1 MVVGGC
7 RLLVAGCCS
16 VWRVGGFGIIW
27 GFEGAGPGGFAEQR
41 EEEKE
46 EMTKKTM
53 TDANLAVARV
63 AYACSDVAFI
73 YPITPSSP
81 MGERADELM
90 AAQAKNIWGATPE
103 IVEMQSEGGAAGA
116 IHGAV
121 SAGAVASTFT
131 SSQGLLLMIP
141 NLYRIAG
148 ELLPA
153 VFHVAARAL
162 AVHGT
167 CIFGDHSDVMACR
180 QTGVAMLCSGGV
192 QEAQDLALVAHSAT
206 LASRVPFMHFFDG
219 FRTSHEVQKIDEVG
233 METVRAMIDDGKV
246 AEQRERGLNPE
257 HPIIRGTVQNSDV
270 YFQGR
275 EASNPFYD
283 ALPGIV
289 QATMDK
295 FAELTGR
302 AYRLFDYDGAAD
314 AERVVVVMGSG
325 SETVRETVAALAKAG
340 EKVGAVTV
348 RLYRPFD
355 AGALAGALP
364 ATVKAITVLD
374 RTKECGAEG
383 EPLYLDVLSAVE
395 RACRAGTALFA
406 RPAIYAARY
415 GLGGK
420 EFTPGHVKAAFDNMA
435 AAKPMDGYALG
446 VEDDVTGRWLPPA
459 EGFRL
464 VHADRHECVFWGL
477 GADGTVG
484 ANKNSIKIIGEH
496 TGFYAQ
502 GYFVYD
508 SKKAGG
514 LTVSHLRFGP
524 EPITSPYLC
533 ESPMFVACHHFGFL
547 EKYDM
552 LGNIREGGTFLLAS
566 PYGPAE
572 TWAKLPREAAEAIVA
587 KRVNFYV
594 IDAGE
599 IARENGMGTR
609 INTVMQAAFFRISGI
624 LPAEEALGY
633 LRAAAEKTYA
643 KKGDAVVRSNI
654 ACIEAAA
661 RGLRRVEVPAAVS
674 HDAPEMPPVVGGAAP
689 EFVKKVTAAM
699 IAQKGDALPVSAIP
713 VDGVWPVAT
722 TQWEKRG
729 VADDVPEWNPA
740 ACVQCGKCAG
750 ACPHS
755 ALRIKACPEGALA
768 GAPEGFKSAEAKAPA
783 YRRHGGRFVVQCS
796 TEDCTGCGLCAANC
810 PAAARGALEMR
821 RHDGGGRKRDM
832 ACWEFFLG
840 LPEAD
845 FTKLDVSNYA
855 DVQLKRPLF
864 EFCGACAGCGEA
876 PYIRLL
882 TQICGERLIVANATG
897 CSSVYAGNLPTAPY
911 CTRGDGR
918 GVAWGNSLFE
928 DNAEYGL
935 GIRVTCDNLEARAR
949 AEAAKLMLDRGEPD
963 AVREAAARVCG
974 IDQATPRGVEDMR
987 AAVGALKAALAGRG
1001 DAKGASMLA
1010 NADWLIRKSVWM
1022 IGGDGW
1028 AYDIGFGGLDHALAS
1043 GKNVKALVLD
1053 SEVYSN
1059 TGGQASKATPMGA
1072 VAKFAA
1078 GGRPTMKK
1086 NLGGIILTYRDVYVA
1101 QISLGANPQAAAKA
1115 LAEADAYDGPALV
1128 IAYSHCVAHGID
1140 MAQGFARQK
1149 TAVETGH
1156 FPLFRYD
1163 PSRAAKGFTALELDS
1178 KAPTK
1183 SFAATAGEENRF
1195 RQLMKTNPEHAV
1207 EMLAKAE
1214 SFYRNYY
1221 DRLEDLASCKW

>member
-1 MVVGGC
+1 
-7 RLLVAGCCS
+7 
-16 VWRVGGFGIIW
+16 
-27 GFEGAGPGGFAEQR
+27 
-41 EEEKE
+41 
-46 EMTKKTM
+46 M

-81 MGERADELM
+81 MGEKADECM
-90 AAQAKNIWGATPE
+90 AAKKANLWGVVPE
-103 IVEMQSEGGAAGA
+103 VVEMQSEGGAAGA

-180 QTGVAMLCSGGV
+180 QTGVAMLCSAGV
-192 QEAQDLALVAHSAT
+192 QEAQDLALVAHAAT
-206 LASRVPFMHFFDG
+206 LESRVPFMHFFDG
-219 FRTSHEVQKIDEVG
+219 FRTSHEVQKIDEVDEKT
-233 METVRAMIDDGKV
+233 MRAMIDDAFV
-246 AEQRERGLNPE
+246 AQQRARGLNPE

-275 EASNPFYD
+275 EASNKFYD
-283 ALPGIV
+283 ALPGLV
-289 QATMDK
+289 QKAMDR

-302 AYRLFDYDGAAD
+302 AYHLFDYAGAAD
-314 AERVVVVMGSG
+314 AERVIVVMGSG
-325 SETVRETVAALAKAG
+325 SETVRETVAALVAKG
-340 EKVGAVTV
+340 EKVGVVTV
-348 RLYRPFD
+348 HLYRPFD
-355 AGALAGALP
+355 ASALVAALP
-364 ATVKAITVLD
+364 KTVKAITVLD
-374 RTKECGAEG
+374 RTKECGSEG
-383 EPLYLDVLSAVE
+383 EPLYLDVLGAVD
-395 RACRAGTALFA
+395 RACRTGAAAFK
-406 RPAIYAARY
+406 RPAIYAARF

-420 EFTPGHVKAAFDNMA
+420 EFVPGHVKAAFDNMS
-435 AAKPMDGYALG
+435 AKAPMDGYALG
-446 VEDDVTGRWLPPA
+446 VDDDVTGRSLAPA
-459 EGFRL
+459 QFPLAHDG
-464 VHADRHECVFWGL
+464 RHECVFWGL
-477 GADGTVG
+477 GSDGTVG
-484 ANKNSIKIIGEH
+484 ANKNSIKIIGAN
-496 TGFYAQ
+496 TDFYAQ

-524 EPITSPYLC
+524 QPILSPYLC
-533 ESPMFVACHHFGFL
+533 ESPLFVACHNFGFL
-547 EKYDM
+547 KKYDM
-552 LGNIREGGTFLLAS
+552 LANAREGATFLLAS
-566 PYGPAE
+566 PYGPLE
-572 TWAKLPREAAEAIVA
+572 VWAHLPEEMAQQIVA
-587 KRVNFYV
+587 KKINFYV
-594 IDAGE
+594 IDAAR
-599 IARENGMGTR
+599 IARENGMGSR

-624 LPAEEALGY
+624 LPPDEALQR
-633 LRAAAEKTYA
+633 LKEAAEKTYA
-643 KKGDAVVRSNI
+643 SKGDAVVRKNI

-661 RGLRRVEVPAAVS
+661 DGIQKVEVPA
-674 HDAPEMPPVVGGAAP
+674 HAPAAPKRPPVVAAEAP
-689 EFVKKVTAAM
+689 EFVREVTAKM
-699 IAQKGDALPVSAIP
+699 MAQKGDELPVSKIP

-729 VADDVPEWNPA
+729 VAADVPVWNPA
-740 ACVQCGKCAG
+740 ACVQCGRCAG
-750 ACPHS
+750 ACPHA
-755 ALRIKACPEGALA
+755 ALRLKAVKEEAL
-768 GAPEGFKSAEAKAPA
+768 EKAPA
-783 YRRHGGRFVVQCS
+783 TFKATDAKSPAFKRHGGKFVVQCS
-796 TEDCTGCGLCAANC
+796 TEDCTGCGLCVSNC
-810 PAAARGALEMR
+810 PAAQRGALEMQP
-821 RHDGGGRKRDM
+821 HDEKNRARDL
-832 ACWEFFLG
+832 ANWNFFLS

-845 FTKLDVSNYA
+845 YTKLDMSNFN
-855 DVQLKRPLF
+855 DVQLKKPLF

-911 CTRGDGR
+911 CTRADGK

-935 GIRVTCDNLEARAR
+935 GMRVTCDNLEARAK
-949 AEAAKLMLDRGEPD
+949 AEAAKLMLDRDETD
-963 AVREAAARVCG
+963 AVREAAARVSG
-974 IDQATPRGVEDMR
+974 INQATPRGVEDMR
-987 AAVGALKAALAGRG
+987 EAVAALKAALAGRT
-1001 DAKGASMLA
+1001 DAKAQSMLA

-1043 GKNVKALVLD
+1043 GRNIKALVLD

-1140 MAQGFARQK
+1140 MAQGFERQK

-1163 PSRAAKGFTALELDS
+1163 PSRSAKGFSALVLDS

-1183 SFAATAGEENRF
+1183 SFAATASEENRF
-1195 RQLMKTNPEHAV
+1195 KLLLKRNPEHAV
-1207 EMLAKAE
+1207 EMLSKAE
-1214 SFYRNYY
+1214 TFYRNYY
-1221 DRLEDLASCKW
+1221 DRLEDLTTCNW

>member
-1 MVVGGC
+1 M
-7 RLLVAGCCS
+7 
-16 VWRVGGFGIIW
+16 
-27 GFEGAGPGGFAEQR
+27 
-41 EEEKE
+41 
-46 EMTKKTM
+46 KTM

-81 MGERADELM
+81 MGEKADENM
-90 AAQAKNIWGATPE
+90 AAKVPNIWGVVPE
-103 IVEMQSEGGAAGA
+103 IVEMQSEGGASGA

-180 QTGVAMLCSGGV
+180 QTGVAMLCSGSV
-192 QEAQDLALVAHSAT
+192 QEAQDLALVAHAAT
-206 LASRVPFMHFFDG
+206 LESRVPFMHFFDG
-219 FRTSHEVQKIDEVG
+219 FRTSHEVQKIDEVDLK
-233 METVRAMIDDGKV
+233 TIRAMIDDNQV
-246 AEQRERGLNPE
+246 AAQRERGLNPE

-275 EASNPFYD
+275 EASNRFYD
-283 ALPGIV
+283 QLPGIV
-289 QATMDK
+289 QKSMDQ
-295 FAELTGR
+295 FAKLTGR
-302 AYRLFDYDGAAD
+302 AYHLFDYFGAPD
-314 AERVVVVMGSG
+314 AERVIVVMGSG
-325 SETVRETVAALAKAG
+325 GETVRETVAALVAKG
-340 EKVGAVTV
+340 EKVGAVLV

-355 AGALAGALP
+355 AASLVAALP
-364 ATVKAITVLD
+364 ASVKAITVLD
-374 RTKECGAEG
+374 RTKECGSEG
-383 EPLYLDVLSAVE
+383 EPLYLDVLGAVD
-395 RACRAGTALFA
+395 RACRQGTALFA
-406 RPAIYAARY
+406 RPAIYAARF

-420 EFTPGHVKAAFDNMA
+420 EFLPGHVKACFDNMA
-435 AAKPMDGYALG
+435 AKAPLDGYALG
-446 VEDDVTGRWLPPA
+446 VDDDVTGRSLPPA
-459 EGFRL
+459 DFKL
-464 VHADRHECVFWGL
+464 VHENRHECVFWGL
-477 GADGTVG
+477 GSDGTVG
-484 ANKNSIKIIGEH
+484 ANKNSIKIIGSH
-496 TGFYAQ
+496 TDFFAQ

-524 EPITSPYLC
+524 APIMSPYLC
-533 ESPMFVACHHFGFL
+533 ESPLFVACHNFGFIH
-547 EKYDM
+547 KYDM
-552 LGNIREGGTFLLAS
+552 LANIREGGTFLLAS
-566 PYGPAE
+566 PYSPLE
-572 TWAKLPREAAEAIVA
+572 TWAHLPKEMAEQIVA
-587 KRVNFYV
+587 KKINFYV
-594 IDAGE
+594 IDAAK

-609 INTVMQAAFFRISGI
+609 INTVMQTAFFRISGI
-624 LPAEEALGY
+624 LPPDEAIRY
-633 LRAAAEKTYA
+633 LKEAAEKTYA
-643 KKGDAVVRSNI
+643 RKGEAVVRKNI

-661 RGLRRVEVPAAVS
+661 DGIRRVEVPTGAS
-674 HDAPEMPPVVGGAAP
+674 DAPSRPPIVSDEAP
-689 EFVKKVTAAM
+689 EFVRTVTAKM
-699 IAQKGDALPVSAIP
+699 IAQQGDELPVSKIP

-729 VADDVPEWNPA
+729 VAADVPVWNPA
-740 ACVQCGKCAG
+740 ACVQCGRCSG
-750 ACPHS
+750 ACPHA
-755 ALRIKACPEGALA
+755 ALRVKACKEEALL
-768 GAPEGFKSAEAKAPA
+768 GAPAGFKSADAKSPA
-783 YRRHGGRFVVQCS
+783 FRRHGGKFIVQCS
-796 TEDCTGCGLCAANC
+796 TEDCTGCGLCVTNC
-810 PAAARGALEMR
+810 PAANRGALEMQTHEETTR
-821 RHDGGGRKRDM
+821 ERDL
-832 ACWEFFLG
+832 AQWKFFLSI
-840 LPEAD
+840 PEAD
-845 FTKLDVSNYA
+845 YTKLDMSNFN
-855 DVQLKRPLF
+855 DVQLKKPLF

-911 CTRGDGR
+911 CTRSDGK

-935 GIRVTCDNLEARAR
+935 GMRVTCDNLEARAR
-949 AEAAKLMLDRGEPD
+949 AEAAKLMLDHDEPT
-963 AVREAAARVCG
+963 AVREAAARVSG

-987 AAVGALKAALAGRG
+987 AAVSALKQALEGRT
-1001 DAKGASMLA
+1001 DARAVSMRA
-1010 NADWLIRKSVWM
+1010 NADWLIRKSVWL

-1043 GKNVKALVLD
+1043 GKNIKALVLD

-1078 GGRPTMKK
+1078 GGRPTMEK

-1140 MAQGFARQK
+1140 MAQGFERQK

-1163 PSRAAKGFTALELDS
+1163 PSRSAKGFSALELDS
-1178 KAPTK
+1178 KAPSK
-1183 SFAATAGEENRF
+1183 SFAATAAEENRF
-1195 RQLMKTNPEHAV
+1195 KQLLKSNPEHAV
-1207 EMLAKAE
+1207 EMLAQAE
-1214 SFYRNYY
+1214 ARYRNYY
-1221 DRLEDLASCKW
+1221 DRLEDLASCNW

>member
-1 MVVGGC
+1 M
-7 RLLVAGCCS
+7 
-16 VWRVGGFGIIW
+16 
-27 GFEGAGPGGFAEQR
+27 
-41 EEEKE
+41 
-46 EMTKKTM
+46 KTM

-81 MGERADELM
+81 MGEKADEYM
-90 AAQAKNIWGATPE
+90 AAKRPNIWGAVPE
-103 IVEMQSEGGAAGA
+103 VVEMQSEGGAAGA
-116 IHGAV
+116 VHGAV

-180 QTGVAMLCSGGV
+180 QTGVAMIASSGV
-192 QEAQDLALVAHSAT
+192 QEAQDLALVAHAAT
-206 LASRVPFMHFFDG
+206 LESRVPFMHFFDG
-219 FRTSHEVQKIDEVG
+219 FRTSHEVQKIDQVD
-233 METVRAMIDDGKV
+233 TATIRAMIDDRFV
-246 AEQRERGLNPE
+246 SEQRARGLSPE

-275 EASNPFYD
+275 EASNRFYD
-283 ALPGIV
+283 ELPGIV
-289 QATMDK
+289 QRTMDR

-302 AYRLFDYDGAAD
+302 AYHLFDYHGAPD
-314 AERVVVVMGSG
+314 AERVIVVMGSG
-325 SETVRETVAALAKAG
+325 SETVRETVDALVEAG
-340 EKVGAVTV
+340 EKVGVVTV

-355 AGALAGALP
+355 ASALVAALP
-364 ATVKAITVLD
+364 ATIRAITVLD
-374 RTKECGAEG
+374 RTKECGSEG
-383 EPLYLDVLSAVE
+383 EPLYLDVLGAVD
-395 RACRAGTALFA
+395 RACRTGKATFK
-406 RPAIYAARY
+406 RPAIFAARY

-420 EFTPGHVKAAFDNMA
+420 EFTPGHVKAAFDNMG
-435 AAKPMDGYALG
+435 AKAPLDGYALG
-446 VEDDVTGRWLPPA
+446 VVDDITGRSLPPA
-459 EGFRL
+459 KGYHI
-464 VHADRHECVFWGL
+464 VHPARHECVFWGL
-477 GADGTVG
+477 GSDGTVG
-484 ANKNSIKIIGEH
+484 ANKNSIKIIGAH
-496 TGFYAQ
+496 TDFYAQ

-524 EPITSPYLC
+524 KPILSPYLC
-533 ESPMFVACHHFGFL
+533 ESPLFVACHNFAFL
-547 EKYDM
+547 QKYDM
-552 LGNIREGGTFLLAS
+552 LANAREGATFLLAS
-566 PYGPAE
+566 PYGPVE
-572 TWAKLPREAAEAIVA
+572 TWAHLPEETAREIVE
-587 KRVNFYV
+587 KKINFYV
-594 IDAGE
+594 IDAAK

-624 LPAEEALGY
+624 LPADEAVAY
-633 LRAAAEKTYA
+633 LKAAAEETYA
-643 KKGDAVVRSNI
+643 SKGDAVVRKNI

-661 RGLRRVEVPAAVS
+661 DGIHKVPVPETVSGLAPIPPAV
-674 HDAPEMPPVVGGAAP
+674 DPEAPA
-689 EFVKKVTAAM
+689 FVREVTAKM
-699 IAQKGDALPVSAIP
+699 IAQKGDELPVSKIP

-729 VADDVPEWNPA
+729 VAADVPVWNPA
-740 ACVQCGKCAG
+740 ACVQCGRCAG
-750 ACPHS
+750 ACPHA
-755 ALRIKACPEGALA
+755 ALRLKAFREEALEGAPA
-768 GAPEGFKSAEAKAPA
+768 GFRSADAKSPA
-783 YRRHGGRFVVQCS
+783 YRRHGGKFTVQCS
-796 TEDCTGCGLCAANC
+796 TEDCTGCGLCVANC
-810 PAAARGALEMR
+810 PAAARGALEMQT
-821 RHDGGGRKRDM
+821 HEEKNRDRDL
-832 ACWEFFLG
+832 AAWKFFLTI
-840 LPEAD
+840 PEAD
-845 FTKLDVSNYA
+845 ATKLDMSNYN
-855 DVQLKRPLF
+855 DVQLKKPLF

-882 TQICGERLIVANATG
+882 TQICGERLVVANATG

-911 CTRGDGR
+911 CTRADGR

-935 GIRVTCDNLEARAR
+935 GMRVTCDNLEARAR
-949 AEAAKLMLDRGEPD
+949 AEAAKLMLDRDEPA
-963 AVREAAARVCG
+963 AVREAAARVSG

-987 AAVGALKAALAGRG
+987 EAVANLKKALAGRT
-1001 DAKGASMLA
+1001 DARAVSMLA
-1010 NADWLIRKSVWM
+1010 NADWLIRKSVWL

-1043 GKNVKALVLD
+1043 GRNIKALVLD

-1163 PSRAAKGFTALELDS
+1163 PSRSAKGFSALELDS
-1178 KAPTK
+1178 KPPSK
-1183 SFAATAGEENRF
+1183 SFAATASEENRF
-1195 RQLMKTNPEHAV
+1195 KLLLKRNPEHAV
-1207 EMLAKAE
+1207 EMLSKAE

-1221 DRLEDLASCKW
+1221 DRLEDLTTCNW

>member
-1 MVVGGC
+1 M
-7 RLLVAGCCS
+7 
-16 VWRVGGFGIIW
+16 
-27 GFEGAGPGGFAEQR
+27 
-41 EEEKE
+41 
-46 EMTKKTM
+46 KTM
-53 TDANLAVARV
+53 TDANLAVARI
-63 AYACSDVAFI
+63 AYTCSDIAFI

-81 MGERADELM
+81 MGELSDEYM
-90 AAQAKNIWGATPE
+90 AAKKQNLWGAVPE
-103 IVEMQSEGGAAGA
+103 VVEMQSEGGAAGA
-116 IHGAV
+116 VHGAC
-121 SAGAVASTFT
+121 SAGAVATTFT

-180 QTGVAMLCSGGV
+180 QTGFAMLASSGV
-192 QEAQDLALVAHSAT
+192 QEAQDLALVAHAAT
-206 LASRVPFMHFFDG
+206 LKSRVPFMHFFDG
-219 FRTSHEVQKIDEVG
+219 FRTSHEVQKIDEIDVRT
-233 METVRAMIDDGKV
+233 MRAMIDDRDV
-246 AEQRERGLNPE
+246 AAQRARGLNPE
-257 HPIIRGTVQNSDV
+257 RPVIRGTVQNSDV

-275 EASNPFYD
+275 EASNRFYD
-283 ALPGIV
+283 ALPAVV
-289 QATMDK
+289 QKTMDQ
-295 FAELTGR
+295 FAQLTGR
-302 AYRLFDYDGAAD
+302 SYHLFDYEGAPDAD
-314 AERVVVVMGSG
+314 RVIVVMGSG
-325 SETVRETVAALAKAG
+325 SETVRETVAARVAAG
-340 EKVGAVTV
+340 EKVGVVTV
-348 RLYRPFD
+348 HLYRPFD
-355 AGALAGALP
+355 ASALVTAIP

-374 RTKECGAEG
+374 RTKECGSEG
-383 EPLYLDVLSAVE
+383 EPLYLDVLGAVD
-395 RACRAGTALFA
+395 RACRDGRALFA
-406 RPAIYAARY
+406 RPAIYAARF

-420 EFTPGHVKAAFDNMA
+420 EFTPGHVKACFDNMA
-435 AAKPMDGYALG
+435 AKKPLDGYALG
-446 VEDDVTGRWLPPA
+446 VDDDVTGRSLPPA
-459 EGFRL
+459 AGFKL
-464 VHADRHECVFWGL
+464 VHKTRHECVFWGL
-477 GADGTVG
+477 GSDGTVG
-484 ANKNSIKIIGEH
+484 ANKNSIKIIGAN
-496 TGFYAQ
+496 TDFYAQ

-524 EPITSPYLC
+524 DPILSPYLC
-533 ESPMFVACHHFGFL
+533 ESPLFVACHNFGFL
-547 EKYDM
+547 KKYDM
-552 LGNIREGGTFLLAS
+552 LSNAREGATFLLAS
-566 PYGPAE
+566 PYGPLEVWAHLPEE
-572 TWAKLPREAAEAIVA
+572 TAKQLGA
-587 KRVNFYV
+587 KKINGYV
-594 IDAGE
+594 IDAAK

-624 LPAEEALGY
+624 LPPDEALNH
-633 LRAAAEKTYA
+633 LKAAAEKTYA
-643 KKGDAVVRSNI
+643 SKGDAVVRKNI

-661 RGLRRVEVPAAVS
+661 DGIRRVTVPAVAPEAPKMPPTVS
-674 HDAPEMPPVVGGAAP
+674 PDAPQ
-689 EFVKKVTAAM
+689 FVREVTAKM
-699 IAQKGDALPVSAIP
+699 MAQKGDELPVSKIP
-713 VDGVWPVAT
+713 IDGVWPVAT

-729 VADDVPEWNPA
+729 VAADVPVWNPA
-740 ACVQCGKCAG
+740 ACVQCGRCVG
-750 ACPHS
+750 ACPHA
-755 ALRIKACPEGALA
+755 ALRMKACPPEALA
-768 GAPEGFKSAEAKAPA
+768 NAPASFKSTEAKSAA
-783 YRRHGGRFVVQCS
+783 YKRHGGMFTIQCS
-796 TEDCTGCGLCAANC
+796 TEDCTGCGLCVVNC
-810 PAAARGALEMR
+810 PAKARGALQLEP
-821 RHDGGGRKRDM
+821 HEEKNRDRDL
-832 ACWEFFLG
+832 ANWKFFLDI
-840 LPEAD
+840 PEAD
-845 FTKLDVSNYA
+845 YTKLDMSNFN
-855 DVQLKRPLF
+855 DVQLKQPLF

-882 TQICGERLIVANATG
+882 TQICGERLLVANATG

-911 CTRGDGR
+911 CTRKDGK

-935 GIRVTCDNLEARAR
+935 GMRVTCDNLEARAR
-949 AEAAKLMLDRGEPD
+949 AEAAKLMLDREEPD

-987 AAVGALKAALAGRG
+987 AAVAGLKKALAGRT
-1001 DAKGASMLA
+1001 DAKALSMLSG
-1010 NADWLIRKSVWM
+1010 ADWLVRKSVWL

-1043 GKNVKALVLD
+1043 GRNIKALVLD

-1140 MAQGFARQK
+1140 MSQGFERQK

-1163 PSRAAKGFTALELDS
+1163 PSRSAKGFSALELDS
-1178 KAPTK
+1178 KAPSK
-1183 SFAATAGEENRF
+1183 SFAATAAEENRF
-1195 RQLMKTNPEHAV
+1195 KLLLKRNPEHAV
-1207 EMLAKAE
+1207 EMLSKAE

-1221 DRLEDLASCKW
+1221 ERLQDLTTCNW

>member
-1 MVVGGC
+1 M
-7 RLLVAGCCS
+7 
-16 VWRVGGFGIIW
+16 
-27 GFEGAGPGGFAEQR
+27 
-41 EEEKE
+41 
-46 EMTKKTM
+46 KTM
-53 TDANLAVARV
+53 TDANLAVARI
-63 AYACSDVAFI
+63 AYTCSDIAFI

-81 MGERADELM
+81 MGELSDEYM
-90 AAQAKNIWGATPE
+90 AAKKQNLWGAVPE
-103 IVEMQSEGGAAGA
+103 VVEMQSEGGAAGA
-116 IHGAV
+116 VHGAC
-121 SAGAVASTFT
+121 SAGAVATTFT

-180 QTGVAMLCSGGV
+180 QTGFAMLASSGV
-192 QEAQDLALVAHSAT
+192 QEAQDLALVAHAAT
-206 LASRVPFMHFFDG
+206 LKSRVPFMHFFDG
-219 FRTSHEVQKIDEVG
+219 FRTSHEVQKIDEIDVRT
-233 METVRAMIDDGKV
+233 MRAMIDDQDV
-246 AEQRERGLNPE
+246 AAQRARGLNPE
-257 HPIIRGTVQNSDV
+257 RPVIRGTVQNSDV

-275 EASNPFYD
+275 EASNRFYD
-283 ALPGIV
+283 ALPAVV
-289 QATMDK
+289 QKTMDQ
-295 FAELTGR
+295 FAQLTGR
-302 AYRLFDYDGAAD
+302 SYHLFDYEGAPDAD
-314 AERVVVVMGSG
+314 RVIVVMGSG
-325 SETVRETVAALAKAG
+325 SETVRETVAARVAAG
-340 EKVGAVTV
+340 EKVGVVTV
-348 RLYRPFD
+348 HLYRPFD
-355 AGALAGALP
+355 ASALVTAIP

-374 RTKECGAEG
+374 RTKECGSEG
-383 EPLYLDVLSAVE
+383 EPLYLDVLGAVD
-395 RACRAGTALFA
+395 RACRDGRALFA
-406 RPAIYAARY
+406 RPAIYAARF

-420 EFTPGHVKAAFDNMA
+420 EFTPGHVKACFDNMA
-435 AAKPMDGYALG
+435 AKKPLDGYALG
-446 VEDDVTGRWLPPA
+446 VDDDVTGRSLPPA
-459 EGFRL
+459 AGFKL
-464 VHADRHECVFWGL
+464 VHKTRHECVFWGL
-477 GADGTVG
+477 GSDGTVG
-484 ANKNSIKIIGEH
+484 ANKNSIKIIGAN
-496 TGFYAQ
+496 TDFYAQ

-524 EPITSPYLC
+524 DPILSPYLC
-533 ESPMFVACHHFGFL
+533 ESPLFVACHNFGFL
-547 EKYDM
+547 KKYDM
-552 LGNIREGGTFLLAS
+552 LSNAREGATFLLAS
-566 PYGPAE
+566 PYGPLEVWAHLPEE
-572 TWAKLPREAAEAIVA
+572 TAKQIVA
-587 KRVNFYV
+587 KKINFYV
-594 IDAGE
+594 IDAAK

-624 LPAEEALGY
+624 LPPDEALNH
-633 LRAAAEKTYA
+633 LKAAAEKTYA
-643 KKGDAVVRSNI
+643 SKGDAVVRKNI

-661 RGLRRVEVPAAVS
+661 DGIRRVTVPAVAPEAPKMPPTVS
-674 HDAPEMPPVVGGAAP
+674 PDAPQ
-689 EFVKKVTAAM
+689 FVREVTAKM
-699 IAQKGDALPVSAIP
+699 MAQKGDELPVSKIP
-713 VDGVWPVAT
+713 IDGVWPVAT

-729 VADDVPEWNPA
+729 VAADVPVWNPA
-740 ACVQCGKCAG
+740 ACVQCGRCVG
-750 ACPHS
+750 ACPHA
-755 ALRIKACPEGALA
+755 ALRMKACPPEALA
-768 GAPEGFKSAEAKAPA
+768 NAPESFKSTEAKSAA
-783 YRRHGGRFVVQCS
+783 YKRHGGMFTIQCS
-796 TEDCTGCGLCAANC
+796 TEDCTGCGLCVVNC
-810 PAAARGALEMR
+810 PAKARGALQLEP
-821 RHDGGGRKRDM
+821 HEEKNRDRDL
-832 ACWEFFLG
+832 ANWKFFLDI
-840 LPEAD
+840 PEAD
-845 FTKLDVSNYA
+845 YTKLDMSNFN
-855 DVQLKRPLF
+855 DVQLKQPLF

-882 TQICGERLIVANATG
+882 TQICGERLLVANATG

-911 CTRGDGR
+911 CTRKDGK

-935 GIRVTCDNLEARAR
+935 GMRVTCDNLEARAR
-949 AEAAKLMLDRGEPD
+949 AEAAKLMLDREEPD

-987 AAVGALKAALAGRG
+987 AAVAGLKKALAGRT
-1001 DAKGASMLA
+1001 DAKALSMLSG
-1010 NADWLIRKSVWM
+1010 ADWLVRKSVWL

-1043 GKNVKALVLD
+1043 GKNIKALVLD

-1140 MAQGFARQK
+1140 MSQGFERQK

-1163 PSRAAKGFTALELDS
+1163 PSRSAKGFSALELDS
-1178 KAPTK
+1178 KAPSK
-1183 SFAATAGEENRF
+1183 SFAATAAEENRF
-1195 RQLMKTNPEHAV
+1195 KLLLKRNPEHAV
-1207 EMLAKAE
+1207 EMLSKAE

-1221 DRLEDLASCKW
+1221 ERLQDLTTCNW

>member
-1 MVVGGC
+1 M
-7 RLLVAGCCS
+7 
-16 VWRVGGFGIIW
+16 
-27 GFEGAGPGGFAEQR
+27 
-41 EEEKE
+41 
-46 EMTKKTM
+46 KTM
-53 TDANLAVARV
+53 TDANLAVSRV

-81 MGERADELM
+81 MGEQADEFM
-90 AAQAKNIWGATPE
+90 AAKKANLWGVVPE
-103 IVEMQSEGGAAGA
+103 VVEMQSEGGAAGA
-116 IHGAV
+116 VHGAV
-121 SAGAVASTFT
+121 SAGAVATTFT

-180 QTGVAMLCSGGV
+180 QTGFAMLASSGV
-192 QEAQDLALVAHSAT
+192 QEAQDLALVAHAAT
-206 LASRVPFMHFFDG
+206 LESRVPFMHFFDG
-219 FRTSHEVQKIDEVG
+219 FRTSHEVQKIDEVDAKT
-233 METVRAMIDDGKV
+233 MRAMIDDRFV
-246 AEQRERGLNPE
+246 AAQRERGLNPE

-275 EASNPFYD
+275 EASNRFYD
-283 ALPGIV
+283 ELPAIV
-289 QATMDK
+289 QKTMDR

-302 AYRLFDYDGAAD
+302 AYHLFDYEGAPD
-314 AERVVVVMGSG
+314 AAYVIVVMGSG
-325 SETVRETVAALAKAG
+325 SETVRETVAALVAQGA
-340 EKVGAVTV
+340 KVGVVTV

-355 AGALAGALP
+355 ASALVAALP
-364 ATVKAITVLD
+364 ATVKGVTVLD
-374 RTKECGAEG
+374 RTKECGSEG
-383 EPLYLDVLSAVE
+383 EPLYLDVLGAVD
-395 RACRAGTALFA
+395 RACRDGRALFA
-406 RPAIYAARY
+406 RPALYAARY

-420 EFTPGHVKAAFDNMA
+420 EFTPGHVKACFDNMSA
-435 AAKPMDGYALG
+435 AHPLDGYALG
-446 VEDDVTGRWLPPA
+446 VDDDVTGRSLAPA
-459 EGFRL
+459 DFKL
-464 VHADRHECVFWGL
+464 VHPDRHECVFWGL
-477 GADGTVG
+477 GSDGTVG
-484 ANKNSIKIIGEH
+484 ANKNSIKIIGRN
-496 TGFYAQ
+496 TDFYAQ

-524 EPITSPYLC
+524 KPILSPYLC
-533 ESPMFVACHHFGFL
+533 ESPLFVACHNFGFL
-547 EKYDM
+547 AKYDM
-552 LGNIREGGTFLLAS
+552 LSNAREGATFLLAS
-566 PYGPAE
+566 PYGPLE
-572 TWAKLPREAAEAIVA
+572 VWAHLPRETAEAIVA
-587 KRVNFYV
+587 KKINFYV
-594 IDAGE
+594 IDAAA
-599 IARENGMGTR
+599 IARAAGMGNR
-609 INTVMQAAFFRISGI
+609 INTVMQTAFFRISGI
-624 LPAEEALGY
+624 LPPDEAVAHLK
-633 LRAAAEKTYA
+633 AAAEKTYA
-643 KKGDAVVRSNI
+643 SKGEAVVRKNI
-654 ACIEAAA
+654 ACIEAAVD
-661 RGLRRVEVPAAVS
+661 GIRRVEVPATVPETPARPPIVAD
-674 HDAPEMPPVVGGAAP
+674 DAPA
-689 EFVKKVTAAM
+689 FVREVTAKM
-699 IAQKGDALPVSAIP
+699 MAQKGDELPVSKIP
-713 VDGVWPVAT
+713 NDGVWPVAT

-729 VADDVPEWNPA
+729 VASDVPVWNPA
-740 ACVQCGKCAG
+740 ACVQCGRCVG
-750 ACPHS
+750 ACPHA
-755 ALRIKACPEGALA
+755 ALRVKVCRDESLA
-768 GAPEGFKSAEAKAPA
+768 GAPVGFKTAEAKSPA
-783 YRRHGGRFVVQCS
+783 YKRHGGRVVIQCS
-796 TEDCTGCGLCAANC
+796 TEDCTGCGLCVTNC
-810 PAAARGALEMR
+810 PAANRGALALEPHEEKNR
-821 RHDGGGRKRDM
+821 ARDL
-832 ACWEFFLG
+832 AQWNFFLG

-845 FTKLDVSNYA
+845 YTKLDMSNFN

-882 TQICGERLIVANATG
+882 TQICGERLVVANATG

-911 CTRGDGR
+911 CTRADGR

-935 GIRVTCDNLEARAR
+935 GMRVTCDNLEARAR
-949 AEAAKLMLDRGEPD
+949 AEAAKMMLDRDEPA

-987 AAVGALKAALAGRG
+987 AAVAALKKALAGRE
-1001 DAKGASMLA
+1001 DARALSMLSG
-1010 NADWLIRKSVWM
+1010 ADWLVRKSVWL

-1043 GKNVKALVLD
+1043 GRNIKALVLD

-1140 MAQGFARQK
+1140 MSQGFERQK

-1163 PSRAAKGFTALELDS
+1163 PSRSAKGFSALELDS

-1183 SFAATAGEENRF
+1183 SFAATASEENRF
-1195 RQLMKTNPEHAV
+1195 KQLLKNNPEHAV
-1207 EMLAKAE
+1207 EMLSRAE

-1221 DRLEDLASCKW
+1221 DRLEDLTTCNW

>member
-1 MVVGGC
+1 M
-7 RLLVAGCCS
+7 
-16 VWRVGGFGIIW
+16 
-27 GFEGAGPGGFAEQR
+27 
-41 EEEKE
+41 
-46 EMTKKTM
+46 KTM

-81 MGERADELM
+81 MGEKADENM
-90 AAQAKNIWGATPE
+90 AAKVPNIWGAVPE

-180 QTGVAMLCSGGV
+180 QTGVAMLCSGSV
-192 QEAQDLALVAHSAT
+192 QEAQDLALVAHAAT
-206 LASRVPFMHFFDG
+206 LESRVPFMHFFDG
-219 FRTSHEVQKIDEVG
+219 FRTSHEVQKIDEIDVKTIR
-233 METVRAMIDDGKV
+233 EMIDDTMV
-246 AEQRERGLNPE
+246 AAQRERGLNPE
-257 HPIIRGTVQNSDV
+257 RPIIRGTVQNSDV

-275 EASNPFYD
+275 EASNRFYD
-283 ALPGIV
+283 VLPGMV
-289 QATMDK
+289 QKAMDK
-295 FAELTGR
+295 FASLTGR
-302 AYRLFDYDGAAD
+302 AYHLFDYSGAPD

-325 SETVRETVAALAKAG
+325 GETVRETVAALTAAG
-340 EKVGAVTV
+340 EKVGAVVV

-355 AGALAGALP
+355 ASALVAALP

-374 RTKECGAEG
+374 RTKECGSEG
-383 EPLYLDVLSAVE
+383 EPLYLDVLGAID
-395 RACRAGTALFA
+395 RACRRGTALFA
-406 RPAIYAARY
+406 RPAIFAARY

-420 EFTPGHVKAAFDNMA
+420 EFLPGHVKACFDNMA
-435 AAKPMDGYALG
+435 PGVQTPLDGYALG
-446 VEDDVTGRWLPPA
+446 VDDDVTGRSLPPA
-459 EGFRL
+459 DFRPM
-464 VHADRHECVFWGL
+464 HDNRHECVFWGL
-477 GADGTVG
+477 GSDGTVG
-484 ANKNSIKIIGEH
+484 ANKNSIKIIGSH
-496 TGFYAQ
+496 TDFYAQ

-524 EPITSPYLC
+524 KPILSAYLC
-533 ESPMFVACHHFGFL
+533 ESPLFVACHNFGFVD
-547 EKYDM
+547 KYDM

-566 PYGPAE
+566 PYSPLE
-572 TWAKLPREAAEAIVA
+572 TWAHLPKEMAEQIVA
-587 KRVNFYV
+587 KKVNFYV
-594 IDAGE
+594 IDAAK
-599 IARENGMGTR
+599 IARENGMGSR
-609 INTVMQAAFFRISGI
+609 INTVMQTAFFRISGI
-624 LPAEEALGY
+624 LPADEAIRY
-633 LRAAAEKTYA
+633 LKEAAEKTYA
-643 KKGDAVVRSNI
+643 RKGEAVVLKNL
-654 ACIEAAA
+654 ACIDAAA
-661 RGLRRVEVPAAVS
+661 EGIRRVEVPTVVA
-674 HDAPEMPPVVGGAAP
+674 DASPRPPLVPAEAP
-689 EFVKKVTAAM
+689 EFVREVTAKM
-699 IAQKGDALPVSAIP
+699 IAQRGDELPVSKIP

-722 TQWEKRG
+722 TRWEKRG
-729 VADDVPEWNPA
+729 VAADVPAWNPA
-740 ACVQCGKCAG
+740 ACVQCGRCAG
-750 ACPHS
+750 VCPHA
-755 ALRIKACPEGALA
+755 ALRVKACKDEALI
-768 GAPEGFKSAEAKAPA
+768 GAPARFKSADAKSPA
-783 YRRHGGRFVVQCS
+783 FRRHGGKFIVQCS
-796 TEDCTGCGLCAANC
+796 TEDCTGCGLCVANC
-810 PAAARGALEMR
+810 PAANRGALEMQPHEAKNR
-821 RHDGGGRKRDM
+821 ERDL
-832 ACWEFFLG
+832 ANWNFFLS

-845 FTKLDVSNYA
+845 YTKLDMSNYN
-855 DVQLKRPLF
+855 DVQLKQPLF

-911 CTRGDGR
+911 CTRADGK

-935 GIRVTCDNLEARAR
+935 GMRVTCDNLEARAR
-949 AEAAKLMLDRGEPD
+949 AEAAKLMLDRDEPT
-963 AVREAAARVCG
+963 AVREAAARVSG
-974 IDQATPRGVEDMR
+974 INQATPRGVEDMR
-987 AAVGALKAALAGRG
+987 AAVADLKKALAGRT
-1001 DAKGASMLA
+1001 DARAVSMRA
-1010 NADWLIRKSVWM
+1010 NADWLIRKSVWL

-1043 GKNVKALVLD
+1043 GKNIKALVLD

-1140 MAQGFARQK
+1140 MAQGLERQK

-1163 PSRAAKGFTALELDS
+1163 PSRSAKGFSALELDS
-1178 KAPTK
+1178 KAPSK
-1183 SFAATAGEENRF
+1183 SFAATAAEENRF
-1195 RQLMKTNPEHAV
+1195 KQLLKSNPEHAV

-1214 SFYRNYY
+1214 ACYRNYY
-1221 DRLEDLASCKW
+1221 DRLEDLASCNW

>member
-1 MVVGGC
+1 M
-7 RLLVAGCCS
+7 
-16 VWRVGGFGIIW
+16 
-27 GFEGAGPGGFAEQR
+27 
-41 EEEKE
+41 
-46 EMTKKTM
+46 KTM

-81 MGERADELM
+81 MGEKSDEYM
-90 AAQAKNIWGATPE
+90 AAKKPNLWGVVPE

-116 IHGAV
+116 VHGAV

-180 QTGVAMLCSGGV
+180 QTGMAMLCSAGV
-192 QEAQDLALVAHSAT
+192 QEAQDLALVAHAAT
-206 LASRVPFMHFFDG
+206 LESRVPFMHFFDG
-219 FRTSHEVQKIDEVG
+219 FRTSHEVQKIDEVD
-233 METVRAMIDDGKV
+233 MKVVRAMIDDAFV
-246 AEQRERGLNPE
+246 AEQRARGLNPE

-275 EASNPFYD
+275 EASNKFYD

-289 QATMDK
+289 QKTMDK
-295 FAELTGR
+295 FTALTGR
-302 AYRLFDYDGAAD
+302 AYHLFDYEGAPDAD
-314 AERVVVVMGSG
+314 RVIVVMGSG
-325 SETVRETVAALAKAG
+325 SETVRETVAALVKKG
-340 EKVGAVTV
+340 EKVGAITV

-355 AGALAGALP
+355 ASALISALP

-374 RTKECGAEG
+374 RTKECGSEG
-383 EPLYLDVLSAVE
+383 EPLYLDVLGAVD

-406 RPAIYAARY
+406 RPALYAARF

-420 EFTPGHVKAAFDNMA
+420 EFTPGHVKAAFDNMSA
-435 AAKPMDGYALG
+435 KKPMDGYALG
-446 VEDDVTGRWLPPA
+446 VDDDVTGRSLPA
-459 EGFRL
+459 ADFKL
-464 VHADRHECVFWGL
+464 VHPNRHECVFWGL
-477 GADGTVG
+477 GSDGTVG
-484 ANKNSIKIIGEH
+484 ANKNSIKIIGSH
-496 TGFYAQ
+496 TDFFAQ

-524 EPITSPYLC
+524 EPILSPYLC
-533 ESPMFVACHHFGFL
+533 ESPLFVACHNFGFIT
-547 EKYDM
+547 KYDM
-552 LGNIREGGTFLLAS
+552 LANIREEGTFLLAS
-566 PYGPAE
+566 PYSPLE
-572 TWAKLPREAAEAIVA
+572 TWAHLPEEMARQIVA
-587 KRVNFYV
+587 KKINFYV
-594 IDAGE
+594 IDAAK

-624 LPAEEALGY
+624 LPPDEALQY
-633 LRAAAEKTYA
+633 LKDAAEKTYA
-643 KKGDAVVRSNI
+643 KKGEAVVRKNI

-661 RGLRRVEVPAAVS
+661 DGIRRVDVPAV
-674 HDAPEMPPVVGGAAP
+674 APAAP
-689 EFVKKVTAAM
+689 KRPPIVSPEAPAFVQEVTAKM
-699 IAQKGDALPVSAIP
+699 IAQKGDELPVSKIP
-713 VDGVWPVAT
+713 IDGVWPVAT

-729 VADDVPEWNPA
+729 VAQDIPVWNPA
-740 ACVQCGKCAG
+740 ACVQCGRCAG
-750 ACPHS
+750 ACPHA
-755 ALRIKACPEGALA
+755 ALRLKACPEESLA
-768 GAPEGFKSAEAKAPA
+768 GAPAGFKSADAKSPSFK
-783 YRRHGGRFVVQCS
+783 RHGGKFVVQCS
-796 TEDCTGCGLCAANC
+796 TEDCTGCGLCVSNC
-810 PAAARGALEMR
+810 PAAKRGALEMQPHEESNR
-821 RHDGGGRKRDM
+821 ERDL
-832 ACWEFFLG
+832 AAWKFFLSI
-840 LPEAD
+840 PEAD
-845 FTKLDVSNYA
+845 YTKLDMSNFN
-855 DVQLKRPLF
+855 DVQLKKPLF

-897 CSSVYAGNLPTAPY
+897 CSSVYTGNLPTAPY
-911 CTRGDGR
+911 CTRADGR

-935 GIRVTCDNLEARAR
+935 GMRVTCDNLEARAR
-949 AEAAKLMLDRGEPD
+949 AEAAKLMLDRDEPA
-963 AVREAAARVCG
+963 AVREAAARVSG

-987 AAVGALKAALAGRG
+987 EAVTALKKALAGRT
-1001 DAKGASMLA
+1001 DARAVSMLA
-1010 NADWLIRKSVWM
+1010 NADWLIRKSVWL

-1043 GKNVKALVLD
+1043 GKNIKALVLD

-1140 MAQGFARQK
+1140 MAQGFERQK

-1163 PSRAAKGFTALELDS
+1163 PSRGAKGFSALELDS
-1178 KAPTK
+1178 KAPSK
-1183 SFAATAGEENRF
+1183 SFAATAPEENRF
-1195 RQLMKTNPEHAV
+1195 RQLLKNNPEHAV

-1221 DRLEDLASCKW
+1221 DRLEDLASCNW